1 LLTYL
6 SPNRRVTLNIF
17 NLQAGEQDN
26 LVTLEVVPETTAA
39 TLREFVQAETS
50 IDPHA
55 QHIYHNGRLMSDDS
69 LTMEQLGIA
78 DGEVLALHVRETRST
93 TTTQAPAQRPQ
104 QPVQQQPTPQQQQP
118 QGGRQGQTQ
127 DPELIRLQLLGNP
140 AMRQQVQRQNPE
152 LAAALED
159 PARFAQILHDSF
171 DRDQRER
178 LERQREIE
186 RLNDDPFNVE
196 NQRRIEEMIRQERV
210 MENLQNA
217 MEHNPEGEVTSAG

>member
-1 LLTYL
+1 M
-6 SPNRRVTLNIF
+6 
-17 NLQAGEQDN
+17 
-26 LVTLEVVPETTAA
+26 TLEVFPETTAA
-39 TLREFVQAETS
+39 TLREFVQAETNIS
-50 IDPHA
+50 PHA
-55 QHIYHNGRLMSDDS
+55 QHIYHNGRLVSDDN
-69 LTMEQLGIA
+69 LTMEQLGIG

-93 TTTQAPAQRPQ
+93 TSAQAPPQRPQ
-104 QPVQQQPTPQQQQP
+104 QPVQPQQQQRP
-118 QGGRQGQTQ
+118 QGGRQGQAQ

-159 PARFAQILHDSF
+159 PARFARILQDSV

-196 NQRRIEEMIRQERV
+196 NQRKIEEMIRQERV

-217 MEHNPEGEVTSAG
+217 MEHNPEGEDSLFLENCLADGN